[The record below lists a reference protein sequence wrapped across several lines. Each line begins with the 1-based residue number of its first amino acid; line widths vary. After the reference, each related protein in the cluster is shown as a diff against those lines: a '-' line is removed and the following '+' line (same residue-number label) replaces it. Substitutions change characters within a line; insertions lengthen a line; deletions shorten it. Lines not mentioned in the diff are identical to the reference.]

1 MQKWD
6 KGMPINAII
15 QVQPS
20 QGHSFIDSGYG
31 KANKGCPALL
41 LCDNQ

>member
-1 MQKWD
+1 MQKRD

-20 QGHSFIDSGYG
+20 QGHSFIDSGYE
-31 KANKGCPALL
+31 KANKQRIPSSPAL
-41 LCDNQ
+41 